1 MGMSLSES
9 TLLDSVWEQNVIVNI
24 QNVSNVHTVMY
35 ISIFT
40 FFTYPLRKGSHVQNK
55 KKG

>member
-9 TLLDSVWEQNVIVNI
+9 TLLDSVWDQNVIVNI
-24 QNVSNVHTVMY
+24 QNFSNVHTVMY

-40 FFTYPLRKGSHVQNK
+40 FVTSPLRKGSHVQNK